1 MDYDRVGE
9 PNGKDLIARGWLAGL
24 RPAVG
29 RRAID
34 LGCGAGRRAV
44 LLPEI
49 STDERAL

>member
-9 PNGKDLIARGWLAGL
+9 PNGKDLIARGWRLL
-24 RPAVG
+24 PAVG

-34 LGCGAGRRAV
+34 LGCGAGRHAV